1 MDNVLGIPERKLNFG
16 LECLGKILK
25 GESNEITVW
34 RKMGAVRNVPEEN
47 VTADAYLERKS
58 FFAGKLKVCLKIK
71 QDRTCHCKRI

>member
-47 VTADAYLERKS
+47 VKGGCLLGKEKFSHWKVKS
-58 FFAGKLKVCLKIK
+58 LPKN
-71 QDRTCHCKRI
+71 